1 MGILVLILSNTYER
15 RTVGMENPNNLEL
28 SWLAEILNIPFSKA
42 AEIGIDECT
51 KLAKVSVTDNPFDIA
66 YQS

>member
-1 MGILVLILSNTYER
+1 
-15 RTVGMENPNNLEL
+15 MENPNNLEL

-51 KLAKVSVTDNPFDIA
+51 RLAKVSVTDNPFDIA